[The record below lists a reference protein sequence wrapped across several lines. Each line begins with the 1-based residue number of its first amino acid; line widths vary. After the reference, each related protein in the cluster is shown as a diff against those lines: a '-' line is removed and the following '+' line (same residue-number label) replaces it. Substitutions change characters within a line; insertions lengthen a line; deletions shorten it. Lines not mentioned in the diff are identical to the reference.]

1 MSLSA
6 SAPPPLASRF
16 RRSKRLISLTPLVDV
31 VFILLIFFM
40 LASSFVEWRAIE
52 LNAPGPTAPG
62 ALAPGTM
69 LVTVAPE
76 GLRLG
81 GRSVTLDELA
91 VRVAERLR
99 ETPEGKVLVRVR
111 EGVALQEAVTVLDRL
126 SALGAP
132 GLTLLSAPG
141 GR

>member
-1 MSLSA
+1 MSLPA
-6 SAPPPLASRF
+6 YAPPPLASRF
-16 RRSKRLISLTPLVDV
+16 RRTKRLISLTPLVDV

-40 LASSFVEWRAIE
+40 LASSFLDWRAIE
-52 LNAPGPTAPG
+52 LDAPGPTARG

-81 GRSVTLDELA
+81 GRAVTLDGLA
-91 VRVAERLR
+91 ERVAERLR
-99 ETPEGKVLVRVR
+99 TEPEGKVLVRVR
-111 EGVALQEAVTVLDRL
+111 EGVALQDAVTVLDRL
-126 SALGAP
+126 SALGVP
-132 GLTLLSAPG
+132 RLTLLSAAG